1 MSLFICPRWSW
12 LDLTY
17 FYFFPFIICPVP
29 QNACNDPW
37 FANQFGFW
45 HFAESVRPLQ
55 SEKMAHLYFGWQDSL
70 FSLDNDIIML
80 PIAIL
85 VVVVINN
92 DVSDVKLFN
101 SANDELK
108 LLHAIL

>member
-1 MSLFICPRWSW
+1 
-12 LDLTY
+12 
-17 FYFFPFIICPVP
+17 
-29 QNACNDPW
+29 
-37 FANQFGFW
+37 
-45 HFAESVRPLQ
+45 
-55 SEKMAHLYFGWQDSL
+55 MAHLYFGWQDSL

-101 SANDELK
+101 SAKDDLK